1 MVSETL
7 RLRLGK
13 TSAARYI
20 SHLDLM
26 RAVDR
31 AVRRSGLPVALTE
44 GFHPHYRIG
53 YGPALPL
60 GATSA
65 SEYLDLI
72 PGGPMDAED
81 ARKVLNDSL
90 PCGLRVLAAQKTD
103 AGHPLTA
110 LTTRASY
117 VVQLDHRREDDD
129 VLNGIWQRII
139 SASEYVVEKQTHKG
153 IKRVDI
159 RRGLKSWSL
168 HPSNTG
174 TVLRLLVVTG
184 AEGNLRPEDAVSPL
198 CDEGAR
204 LALIHRAALYGEDR
218 GLLTDPFG
226 QPCPVWPDNEILL
239 KEEEACRKSSW

>member
-1 MVSETL
+1 MSETL
-7 RLRLGK
+7 RLRLAKAG
-13 TSAARYI
+13 AARYI

-65 SEYLDLI
+65 SEYLDLT
-72 PGGPMDAED
+72 PGGPMDAADTRE
-81 ARKVLNDSL
+81 ALNGAL
-90 PCGLRVLAAQKTD
+90 PEGLRVLAAKKAD
-103 AGHPLTA
+103 SDHPLTA

-117 VVQLDHRREDDD
+117 IVQLEHGPETVD
-129 VLNGIWQRII
+129 VLNDKWQRII
-139 SASEYVVEKQTHKG
+139 SANEYVVEKQTHKG

-159 RRGLKSWSL
+159 RHGLKGWSL
-168 HPSNTG
+168 HPSGNG
-174 TVLRLLVVTG
+174 MMLRLLVVTG
-184 AEGNLRPEDAVSPL
+184 TEGNLRPEDAVSPL
-198 CDEGAR
+198 CQEGAR

-218 GLLTDPFG
+218 GVLTDPFG
-226 QPCPVWPDNEILL
+226 LPCPVWPDNEIII
-239 KEEEACRKSSW
+239 KEEEACHKSSW